1 MKLII
6 DGLTA
11 STPTWRRGIGK
22 VFRNLLR
29 ELLFHHRQ
37 AEIVITCTDP
47 DLRDSF
53 PLNSDRVAFHVID
66 PALLSL
72 PPGPRAAAYSAEIEA
87 LHRPGDTTLFWH
99 PNPLMSDQV
108 LPYHITLPSLLTVY
122 DLIPF
127 ANKEMYLSR
136 WPREIRRDY
145 LRRLDFF
152 RRPNVHLAPISQS
165 VADQVAAWL
174 PMAAARTRGIPIG
187 YDEDVFR
194 PPAPLTRPEMPG
206 YVILVSGDD
215 PRKNIPGFVRAF
227 CAWRRGG
234 GRAPLKI
241 ICELGPETRAE
252 IETILAEYRDP
263 EAVEITGFV
272 PDQELGR
279 LTRHARLAVMPS
291 LNEGF
296 GLPILEAM
304 ASGVPVACS
313 DIPPSREIGGDLAVY
328 FDPASEA
335 SMLAALQQALQV
347 APDQN
352 SPDQNTPDQS
362 PPDRD
367 ALQQR
372 ARKFT
377 WQRAGI
383 AYRRRIQDI
392 LDRQLPDLPA
402 GTKVAMLT
410 PWPPHRSGIAVSA
423 KTLAEALAPHL
434 DLTIVCTNA
443 EEAAAPGGM
452 RFASAGDFDPAEYE
466 LLICQLGNNLEMHD
480 WIYDHALAR
489 NALAIA
495 HDTFIHP
502 FLQHGHRQG
511 RLVPQY
517 RAMLANH
524 FEAEDIGRL
533 EASDFAGVGVLEITG
548 LSQIARHAGGL
559 HLHSS
564 FARGCLLR
572 ELPAAAARISTAPL
586 VMSSAPPRSAAA
598 PPDPGRFTIGMFG
611 HVTRFKLPGQ
621 VLQALQLL
629 LLRGLPVELRI
640 VGNLGDEAETVHRQ
654 ITRMALAE
662 QVTLIGYA
670 DSEAFER
677 HIAECDA
684 VINLRHP
691 THGESSGVVFDAM
704 RIGVPVVV
712 SNGGSFAEL
721 PDDAVVKVQDTPHV
735 AAELAQKIEGLL
747 TDPSRRAALAA
758 RARLHI
764 SEAASIESYTRE
776 ILRQL
781 ARLHVS
787 A

>member
-11 STPTWRRGIGK
+11 STPTWRRGIGR
-22 VFRNLLR
+22 VFQSLLR
-29 ELLFHHRQ
+29 EVLFHHRQ
-37 AEIVITCTDP
+37 ADILVTCMDTSWRDAFPQNMDHVGVHIV
-47 DLRDSF
+47 
-53 PLNSDRVAFHVID
+53 D

-72 PPGPRAAAYSAEIEA
+72 PPAPRAAAYSAEIEA

-99 PNPLMSDQV
+99 PNPLMSDQI
-108 LPYHITLPSLLTVY
+108 LPYHVTLPSLLTVH

-127 ANKEMYLSR
+127 THKDLYFSHWPKEL
-136 WPREIRRDY
+136 RRDY
-145 LRRLDFF
+145 LHRLDFF
-152 RRPNVHLAPISQS
+152 RRSNVFLAPVSQT
-165 VADQVAAWL
+165 VATQVAALL
-174 PMAAARTRGIPIG
+174 PMAAARTRGIANG
-187 YDEDVFR
+187 YNQSIFR
-194 PPAPLTRPEMPG
+194 PPAPRSAAGAGPD
-206 YVILVSGDD
+206 YVLLVSGDD
-215 PRKNIPGFVRAF
+215 PRKNIAGFVRAF
-227 CAWRRGG
+227 CTWRRAG
-234 GRAPLKI
+234 GRALLKI
-241 ICELGPETRAE
+241 VCELGPETRAE
-252 IETILAEYRDP
+252 IETILAGHGDP
-263 EAVEITGFV
+263 GAVEISGYV
-272 PDQELGR
+272 SDQELGR

-291 LNEGF
+291 LDEGF

-304 ASGVPVACS
+304 ACGVPVACS
-313 DIPPSREIGGDLAVY
+313 DIPPSREIGGDLVVY
-328 FDPASEA
+328 FDPTSQQ
-335 SMLAALQQALQV
+335 SMAVALEQALQ
-347 APDQN
+347 A
-352 SPDQNTPDQS
+352 T
-362 PPDRD
+362 PDRD

-372 ARKFT
+372 AREFT

-423 KTLAEALAPHL
+423 KTLTEALAPHL

-443 EEAAAPGGM
+443 EEAAAPEGM
-452 RFASAGDFDPAEYE
+452 RIVSAERFDPTEYE

-489 NALAIA
+489 NALAIV

-533 EASDFAGVGVLEITG
+533 ETNDFAGVGVLEITG

-564 FARGCLLR
+564 FARSCLLR

-764 SEAASIESYTRE
+764 SEAASIESYTQA